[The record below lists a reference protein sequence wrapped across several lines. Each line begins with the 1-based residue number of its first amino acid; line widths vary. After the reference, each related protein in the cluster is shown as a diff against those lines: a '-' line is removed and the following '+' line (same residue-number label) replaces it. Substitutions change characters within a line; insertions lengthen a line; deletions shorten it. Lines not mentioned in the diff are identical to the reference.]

1 MTPEDKESYM
11 RVYQKRL
18 DWENQEA
25 ANVREYIKAQTAA
38 NQSGK
43 PGAR

>member
-18 DWENQEA
+18 DWERQEA
-25 ANVREYIKAQTAA
+25 LNIQEYIDNQTAS
-38 NQSGK
+38 NRSGQ
-43 PGAR
+43 PDTR